1 MIEVEVHL
9 YNSLTRYGKAVGPL
23 RVNVAPGTEARTV
36 ACRLGIP
43 EGEIYVAWHNG
54 RNIMTGFGGSVE
66 GNIVLGH
73 GDRLAF
79 SGPIPFSRGYG
90 APVC

>member
-9 YNSLTRYGKAVGPL
+9 YNSLTKYGAALQPL
-23 RVNVAPGTEARTV
+23 RLRLPRGTQARALPG
-36 ACRLGIP
+36 RLGIP
-43 EGEIYVAWHNG
+43 EREIYVAWRNG
-54 RNIMTGFGGSVE
+54 RNIMTAFGGAVE
-66 GNIVLGH
+66 DNVTLDH
-73 GDRLAF
+73 GDRVAF